1 MTIYTRK
8 MNRKEVINLAEEFVR
23 EKIAAFDGGHD
34 WWYADN
40 LDPKTPL
47 LS

>member
-1 MTIYTRK
+1 
-8 MNRKEVINLAEEFVR
+8 MNRKEIIYLTEEFVR

-34 WWYADN
+34 WWYAN
-40 LDPKTPL
+40 SLDPKTTL